1 MDEVLGGTS
10 IGGVAEAH
18 YAVAGLGLFPVLA
31 IRGKASLW
39 SALLRVMPYLH
50 VIEAAVWRVMTHRM
64 TTQAGRA
71 VYALRKQTVEPVF
84 GIIKHVMGFR
94 RFSLRG
100 FDKVVGEWT
109 LATLAWNVK
118 RMNILRMA

>member
-1 MDEVLGGTS
+1 MRNHPAT
-10 IGGVAEAH
+10 
-18 YAVAGLGLFPVLA
+18 Y
-31 IRGKASLW
+31 
-39 SALLRVMPYLH
+39 
-50 VIEAAVWRVMTHRM
+50 RM
-64 TTQAGRA
+64 TTQAGRT